1 MDTQQILTSLA
12 ALKDNLSAIE
22 SARSQVQANV
32 SAYDKVQ
39 KQLADTSINISNIL
53 SGFTA
58 LTDEIKAH
66 QQVVNDDMDN
76 AKNDV
81 ISIFQQKA
89 LAISTE
95 SDSVINTLKTT
106 LKSFDDKMSIT
117 TDEIISKISSEADE
131 CTTRINDEFQK
142 AQTEITSTSTSA
154 IEDFATEVQN
164 FRDTVSSIST
174 SFGDSLKSQLSGLSN
189 VVDKHI
195 EKYQNLQNTLSSE
208 IDKLKTSTDKL
219 SEILSNF
226 QSTVDKKITDSTD
239 HLEELIKG
247 VAGTVKNAKQ
257 EIATKVE
264 NTVSTSESAIKKEV
278 ADCQKTIKKDAEKYK
293 DEISDCI
300 KHLDERIN
308 KGLEQHAE
316 QVAVLT
322 KQGRKTNLLLIGV
335 IAMVVISIVLNFL
348 K

>member
-12 ALKDNLSAIE
+12 ALRDNLSAIE

-39 KQLADTSINISNIL
+39 KQLADTSITISNIL

-66 QQVVNDDMDN
+66 QQAVNDDMDS

-89 LAISTE
+89 LVISAE
-95 SDSVINTLKTT
+95 SDTVVNSLKATLQSFNDNLSSTT
-106 LKSFDDKMSIT
+106 E
-117 TDEIISKISSEADE
+117 EIIAKISSEANE
-131 CTTRINDEFQK
+131 CTTQINDEFQK
-142 AQTEITSTSTSA
+142 AQAEITCTSTSA
-154 IEDFATEVQN
+154 IEGFATEVGN
-164 FRDTVSSIST
+164 FRDAVSSIST
-174 SFGDSLKSQLSGLSN
+174 NFRDSLKSQLSGLSS

-195 EKYQNLQNTLSSE
+195 QKYEDLQKTLSSE
-208 IDKLKTSTDKL
+208 ADKLKTYIDKL

-226 QSTVDKKITDSTD
+226 QSTVDKKITDSTN

-247 VAGTVKNAKQ
+247 VAGMVKDAKQ
-257 EIATKVE
+257 EIA
-264 NTVSTSESAIKKEV
+264 
-278 ADCQKTIKKDAEKYK
+278 DCQKTLKSFD
-293 DEISDCI
+293 D
-300 KHLDERIN
+300 LIN
-308 KGLEQHAE
+308 KSLEQHAE
-316 QVAVLT
+316 QVVSLQEKVEIAT
-322 KQGRKTNLLLIGV
+322 KQGRKTNLLLIAV
-335 IAMVVISIVLNFL
+335 IALAVISIVLNFL